1 MTNNKK
7 KLYWMFNWILCAIV
21 FVILAAVF
29 AYRYYSVGYPVEE
42 TWTQEVFKYLF
53 MWPIL
58 TVICWTIAYVPF
70 RALSSYI
77 AKKNG
82 ADDETAG
89 GDK

>member
-42 TWTQEVFKYLF
+42 TWTQEIFKYLF

-58 TVICWTIAYVPF
+58 TAICWTIAYVPF
-70 RALSSYI
+70 RSLSSYI

-82 ADDETAG
+82 ADDETLG

>member
-42 TWTQEVFKYLF
+42 NWTQEIFKYLF

-82 ADDETAG
+82 ANDETLG
-89 GDK
+89 GDN